1 MEFKFQREKNRLFRS
16 QNEMDKRIGG
26 AKLNNENETYP
37 FKRKRIY
44 YKEFK

>member
-1 MEFKFQREKNRLFRS
+1 MEFKTQREKNRLYQS

-26 AKLNNENETYP
+26 IKLNNESETYP
-37 FKRKRIY
+37 FQRKRIY

>member
-1 MEFKFQREKNRLFRS
+1 MEFKSQREKNSLYQS

-26 AKLNNENETYP
+26 ATLNNEIETYP